1 MKEEYVNAFL
11 APAKM
16 VWEKELG
23 TGLEFAGAHAVDHQ
37 YTTEDLT
44 AILGVSGQLEGNV
57 LYGFA
62 GNTSLA
68 VASAMIGEPVSEL
81 DDMCMSALGELANMI
96 TGNAATQLSA
106 KGYVC
111 DISPPLIIEP
121 SGSRISTLQG
131 MQIMT
136 SFKSQFGELYIRI
149 SLNENTKFQA

>member
-16 VWEKELG
+16 VWEKELN
-23 TGLEFAGAHAVDHQ
+23 TTLEFVGAKAVGHQ

-44 AILGVSGQLEGNV
+44 AILGVSGQLEGSV
-57 LYGFA
+57 LYGF
-62 GNTSLA
+62 GGGTGLA
-68 VASAMIGEPVSEL
+68 VASAMIGETVTEL
-81 DDMCMSALGELANMI
+81 DDMSMSALGELCNMI

-121 SGSRISTLQG
+121 SGSRISTLHG

-136 SFKSQFGELYIRI
+136 SFKSQYGELYIRI
-149 SLNENTKFQA
+149 ALNENAKYKA

>member
-16 VWEKELG
+16 VWEKELK
-23 TGLEFAGAHAVDHQ
+23 TSLDFVAAKAVGHQ

-44 AILGVSGQLEGNV
+44 AILGVSGQLQGSV

-62 GNTSLA
+62 DGTGLA
-68 VASAMIGEPVSEL
+68 IASAMMGEPITEL
-81 DDMCMSALGELANMI
+81 DDMSMSALGELANMI

-106 KGYVC
+106 GGYKC
-111 DISPPLIIEP
+111 DISPPLIVEP

-131 MQIMT
+131 TQILT
-136 SFKSQFGELYIRI
+136 SFKSQYGMLFIRI
-149 SLNENTKFQA
+149 SLNENPNYKG